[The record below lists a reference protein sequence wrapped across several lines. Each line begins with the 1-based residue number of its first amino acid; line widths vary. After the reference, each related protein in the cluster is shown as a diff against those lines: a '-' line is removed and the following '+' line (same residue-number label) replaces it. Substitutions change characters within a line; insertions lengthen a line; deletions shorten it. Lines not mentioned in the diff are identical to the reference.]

1 MAATVAR
8 ADDSVRGHWPV
19 ARLGKRVLRL
29 GGAGLPHT
37 LLAGADVTDAEVLEL
52 APRLGRTT
60 AATLT
65 RKPAGAAT

>member
-37 LLAGADVTDAEVLEL
+37 LLAGADVTDAEVLD
-52 APRLGRTT
+52 RTA